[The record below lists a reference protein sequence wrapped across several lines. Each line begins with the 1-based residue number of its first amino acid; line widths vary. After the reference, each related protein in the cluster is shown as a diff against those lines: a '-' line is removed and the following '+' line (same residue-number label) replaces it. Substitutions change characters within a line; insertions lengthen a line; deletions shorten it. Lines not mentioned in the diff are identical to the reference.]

1 MRSAS
6 PRVSQRDCSS
16 ETDGATSERLFIL
29 AYDELRRL
37 AQQHLWHERPNH
49 TLTPTALVHEAYLK
63 MAPQTRASFE
73 GKRHFIRVA
82 AQAMRRILVNRARA
96 RNAQKRGGGVRPTTL
111 LPHHAVGRTDVDLVA
126 LDQALERLGQ
136 FDARKRDLVEL
147 RYFAGLTA
155 EEAGDV
161 LGISRSTVYREWAV
175 ARAWL
180 LSRLRP
186 AA

>member
-1 MRSAS
+1 MRSVSPLAS
-6 PRVSQRDCSS
+6 PCTRSLSTDEAAS
-16 ETDGATSERLFIL
+16 EQLFIL

-63 MAPQTRASFE
+63 MAPQTRATFE

-82 AQAMRRILVNRARA
+82 AQAMRRILVNHARA
-96 RNAQKRGGGVRPTTL
+96 RTAQKRGGDRQPITL
-111 LPHHAVGRTDVDLVA
+111 QPDHAIGSTDVDLVA
-126 LDQALERLGQ
+126 LDQALNHLGR

-155 EEAGDV
+155 DETADV
-161 LGISRSTVYREWAV
+161 LGISRSTVYREWTV
-175 ARAWL
+175 TRAWL

>member
-1 MRSAS
+1 MRSA
-6 PRVSQRDCSS
+6 PPLATQRDCPPEADEAAS
-16 ETDGATSERLFIL
+16 EQLFIL

-63 MAPQTRASFE
+63 MAPQTRATFE
-73 GKRHFIRVA
+73 GKHHFIRVA
-82 AQAMRRILVNRARA
+82 AQAMRRILVNHARA
-96 RNAQKRGGGVRPTTL
+96 RTAQKRGGGVQPVTL
-111 LPHHAVGRTDVDLVA
+111 LPHHAIGSTDVDLLA
-126 LDQALERLGQ
+126 LDQALNQLGQ

-155 EEAGDV
+155 DETAEV
-161 LGISRSTVYREWAV
+161 LDISRATVYREWTV

>member
-1 MRSAS
+1 
-6 PRVSQRDCSS
+6 
-16 ETDGATSERLFIL
+16 LFIL

-73 GKRHFIRVA
+73 GKHHFIRVA

-96 RNAQKRGGGVRPTTL
+96 RNAQKRGGGTRPVTL
-111 LPHHAVGRTDVDLVA
+111 LPHHAIGSTDVDLVA
-126 LDQALERLGQ
+126 LDQALERLGR

-155 EEAGDV
+155 EEAGEV
-161 LGISRSTVYREWAV
+161 LGISRSTVYREWTV